1 MEIGLI
7 YSKADPRQ
15 AEARNFVER
24 FIEERGILASIIE
37 SEQPVLSPTIII
49 NGRTLKEKRSTPRG
63 REGYMYPNLSDIGRA
78 LEEQLWGM

>member
-7 YSKADPRQ
+7 YSKKDPRQ
-15 AEARNFVER
+15 AEARHFVEQ

-49 NGRTLKEKRSTPRG
+49 NGCPLTDRRSAPRSQAG
-63 REGYMYPNLSDIGRA
+63 HMYPDLSDIGRA
-78 LEEQLWGM
+78 LEEQFWGM